1 MSPAAD
7 FTPRDF
13 QSRDRNPLER
23 IPVCEKKGFASG
35 DWNPRERIRSCANNA
50 KLAGRMSHDAD
61 KLIRQLSL
69 VAFLMAER
77 RPLTARDVK
86 SNVEGYSEMSD
97 EAFARRFYSDRAEL
111 TALGVPLQSQR
122 DEFTGEELYTLRSE
136 HYFLDRLEL
145 DDGELAALQTAL
157 YYLEGKF
164 AYAEPFRL
172 ALQNL
177 ALGRTGFSEPPTD
190 TAERVRVS
198 APDYSPELAGRLSK
212 LESAISKQR
221 TVRFGYWG
229 PKRSRPG
236 ERVMNPYAL
245 RLDDGNWY
253 VIGQDLDRATVRTF
267 KVSRIRGDI
276 RFATRRERDF
286 RVPAD
291 FNVEQHRV
299 PRPWQIG
306 ETVGTAQ
313 IAVSDDTA
321 WWVERTLSDA
331 GSVEDGVFETAFANV
346 DLLAGWV
353 LRQNGRAVALEP
365 EELRG
370 AVADGLTALVE
381 SHGGEAPVPAGAKR
395 RDPRHP
401 PSERPVGPVAPERF
415 GVLQALLAQ
424 LLAACGEEPA
434 AVLDAAELAG
444 RISIPLE
451 ELQDHLSL
459 LNLVNFGG
467 GCYAVYAMHEG
478 DVVRVDKELYGDVF
492 RRPPKLTPLEARA
505 IRLAI
510 EYVGPTIAADAHTQL
525 KRVRRKLEEAFGR
538 FDLAA
543 TPEPRV
549 ALDEEALV
557 KVLSEAAEKRRV
569 VEIEYLKEGSES
581 PSMRQVEPYTIEREL
596 PVWRVHTWDRTV
608 DAARTFRLDRM
619 RSARLT
625 DERFEPR
632 EGFDPSYLT
641 NPRVARLHHSPLI
654 ARWKLERGARPL
666 TDGSAIADVPYKTEE
681 WLLSEVLADR
691 GETIVLEP
699 QRLRNAVAKR
709 ARRLQRDTSRVP
721 TRS

>member
-1 MSPAAD
+1 
-7 FTPRDF
+7 
-13 QSRDRNPLER
+13 
-23 IPVCEKKGFASG
+23 
-35 DWNPRERIRSCANNA
+35 
-50 KLAGRMSHDAD
+50 MSHDAD

-77 RPLTARDVK
+77 RLLTARDVK

-136 HYFLDRLEL
+136 NYFLDRLDL
-145 DDGELAALQTAL
+145 DDDELAALQTAL

-177 ALGRTGFSEPPTD
+177 ALGRAGFPEPPTE

-198 APDYSPELAGRLSK
+198 APDYSPELAGRLNK

-221 TVRFGYWG
+221 TVRFGYWS
-229 PKRSRPG
+229 PRRTRPS
-236 ERVMNPYAL
+236 ERTVNPYAL

-253 VIGQDLDRATVRTF
+253 VIGHDLDRDTTRTF

-286 RVPAD
+286 RIPAD
-291 FNVEQHRV
+291 FDVEQHRI

-306 ETVGTAQ
+306 DAVGRAR
-313 IAVSDDTA
+313 IAVSEDTA
-321 WWVERTLSDA
+321 WWVERTLRDA
-331 GSVEDGVFETAFANV
+331 GVVEDGIFETEFANV

-353 LRQNGRAVALEP
+353 LRQNGRAVPLEP
-365 EELRG
+365 DE
-370 AVADGLTALVE
+370 LVE
-381 SHGGEAPVPAGAKR
+381 KVAEALDVLEASHDGEAPTVAGPKR
-395 RDPRHP
+395 SDPRQP
-401 PSERPVGPVAPERF
+401 LPERPVGPIAPERF
-415 GVLQALLAQ
+415 GVLQALLAH
-424 LLAACGEEPA
+424 LLAACGEERSA
-434 AVLDAAELAG
+434 TLSAEEVAG
-444 RISIPLE
+444 RFSIPIE

-467 GCYAVYAMHEG
+467 GCYAVYAEHDG
-478 DVVRVDKELYGDVF
+478 DVVRVEKELYGDVF

-510 EYVGPTIAADAHTQL
+510 EYVGPTIAADAHTPL
-525 KRVRRKLEEAFGR
+525 KRVRKKLEETFGR
-538 FDLAA
+538 FDLAG
-543 TPEPRV
+543 TPQPSD
-549 ALDEEALV
+549 ASAEEALV
-557 KVLSEAAEKRRV
+557 RVLSEGAEKRRV
-569 VEIEYLKEGSES
+569 VEIEYLKDGEGS
-581 PSMRQVEPYTIEREL
+581 PSSRRVEPYTIEREL
-596 PVWRVHTWDRTV
+596 PVWRVHTWDLSV
-608 DAARTFRLDRM
+608 DGARTFRLDRM

-625 DERFEPR
+625 DTHFEMR
-632 EGFDPSYLT
+632 DGFDPSYLQ
-641 NPRVARLHHSPLI
+641 NPRVARLLHSPTV

-666 TDGSAIADVPYKTEE
+666 TDGSAIADVPFKTED

-691 GETIVLEP
+691 GETTVLEP
-699 QRLRNAVAKR
+699 QRLRDVVAKR
-709 ARRLQRDTSRVP
+709 ARRLQRELGRVASR
-721 TRS
+721 R

>member
-1 MSPAAD
+1 
-7 FTPRDF
+7 
-13 QSRDRNPLER
+13 
-23 IPVCEKKGFASG
+23 
-35 DWNPRERIRSCANNA
+35 
-50 KLAGRMSHDAD
+50 MSHDAD

-145 DDGELAALQTAL
+145 DDDELAALQTAL

-177 ALGRTGFSEPPTD
+177 ALGRTGFAEPPTE

-221 TVRFGYWG
+221 TVKFSYLSPTRT
-229 PKRSRPG
+229 RRTD
-236 ERVMNPYAL
+236 RTVNPYAL

-253 VIGQDLDRATVRTF
+253 VVGHDLERGSVRTF
-267 KVSRIRGDI
+267 KVSRISGDI

-286 RVPAD
+286 RVPPEFD
-291 FNVEQHRV
+291 VEAHRV

-306 ETVGTAQ
+306 ESVGTAR

-321 WWVERTLSDA
+321 WWVQRTLSDA
-331 GSVEDGVFETAFANV
+331 GSVEEGVFETEYANV
-346 DLLAGWV
+346 ELLAGWV

-365 EELRG
+365 EELRD
-370 AVADGLTALVE
+370 AVADGLARLDDAHSGDPPRAGEPEAGREAVGARSAPSGP
-381 SHGGEAPVPAGAKR
+381 SHRSGSACCRRCSRSSSPPAATSAR
-395 RDPRHP
+395 
-401 PSERPVGPVAPERF
+401 
-415 GVLQALLAQ
+415 
-424 LLAACGEEPA
+424 
-434 AVLDAAELAG
+434 AVLDAAELAA

-467 GCYAVYAMHEG
+467 GCYAVYAVHEG

-510 EYVGPTIAADAHTQL
+510 EYVGPTIAAEAHTPL
-525 KRVRRKLEEAFGR
+525 KRVRKKLEETFGR

-543 TPEPRV
+543 TPAPRETS
-549 ALDEEALV
+549 DEEALV
-557 KVLSEAAEKRRV
+557 GVLSEAAEKRRV
-569 VEIEYLKEGSES
+569 VELEYLKEGEES
-581 PSMRQVEPYTIEREL
+581 PALRRVEPYTIEREL

-608 DAARTFRLDRM
+608 DGARTFRLDRM

-625 DERFEPR
+625 DETFEPR
-632 EGFDPSYLT
+632 DGFDPSYLQ
-641 NPRVARLHHSPLI
+641 NPRVAQLLHSPAV
-654 ARWKLERGARPL
+654 ARWKLERGARAL
-666 TDGSAIADVPYKTEE
+666 TDGSAVAEVPYKTEE

-691 GETIVLEP
+691 GETVVLGP
-699 QRLRNAVAKR
+699 QRLRDIVAKR
-709 ARRLQRDTSRVP
+709 ARRLQRETGRVP
-721 TRS
+721 SGR

>member
-1 MSPAAD
+1 
-7 FTPRDF
+7 
-13 QSRDRNPLER
+13 
-23 IPVCEKKGFASG
+23 
-35 DWNPRERIRSCANNA
+35 
-50 KLAGRMSHDAD
+50 MSHDAD

-111 TALGVPLQSQR
+111 TALGVPLTSQR

-136 HYFLDRLEL
+136 HYFLERLEL
-145 DDGELAALQTAL
+145 DDDELAALQTAL

-177 ALGRTGFSEPPTD
+177 ALGRVGFAEPPTE

-221 TVRFGYWG
+221 TVRFGYWSPRRTRTG
-229 PKRSRPG
+229 D
-236 ERVMNPYAL
+236 RVINPYAL

-253 VIGQDLDRATVRTF
+253 VVGHDLTRDTVRTF

-286 RVPAD
+286 RIPAD
-291 FNVEQHRV
+291 FDVERHRI

-306 ETVGTAQ
+306 DRAGTAR

-321 WWVERTLSDA
+321 WWVERTLADA
-331 GSVEDGVFETAFANV
+331 GTVEDGVFETEYASV
-346 DLLAGWV
+346 ELLAGWV
-353 LRQNGRAVALEP
+353 LRQNGRAVPLQP
-365 EELRG
+365 EELRE
-370 AVADGLTALVE
+370 AVAEGLARLVDAH
-381 SHGGEAPVPAGAKR
+381 SGDAPPPASAR
-395 RDPRHP
+395 RSDPLRP
-401 PSERPVGPVAPERF
+401 LPERPAGPVAPERF
-415 GVLQALLAQ
+415 GVLQALLAH
-424 LLAACGEEPA
+424 LLAACGEERSA
-434 AVLDAAELAG
+434 SLDAAELAA
-444 RISIPLE
+444 RFSIPLD

-467 GCYAVYAMHEG
+467 GCYAVYAEHDG

-510 EYVGPTIAADAHTQL
+510 EYVGPTIAAEAHTPL
-525 KRVRRKLEEAFGR
+525 DRVRRKLEETFGQ
-538 FDLAA
+538 FDLAG
-543 TPEPRV
+543 TPLPRP
-549 ALDEEALV
+549 ASDEERLV
-557 KVLSEAAEKRRV
+557 RVLSEGAEKRRV
-569 VEIEYLKEGSES
+569 VEIEYLKEGDDA
-581 PSMRQVEPYTIEREL
+581 PSVRQVEPYTIEREL
-596 PVWRVHTWDRTV
+596 PVWRVHTWDRSV

-619 RSARLT
+619 RSATLT
-625 DERFEPR
+625 AERFEPR
-632 EGFDPSYLT
+632 EGFDPSYLR
-641 NPRVARLHHSPLI
+641 NPRVARLLHAPEI

-681 WLLSEVLADR
+681 WLLSEVFADR
-691 GETIVLEP
+691 GETVVLEP
-699 QRLRNAVAKR
+699 QRLRDLVARR
-709 ARRLQRDTSRVP
+709 ARRLQRDLGRVP
-721 TRS
+721 TGR

>member
-1 MSPAAD
+1 
-7 FTPRDF
+7 
-13 QSRDRNPLER
+13 
-23 IPVCEKKGFASG
+23 
-35 DWNPRERIRSCANNA
+35 
-50 KLAGRMSHDAD
+50 MSHDAD

-77 RPLTARDVK
+77 RLLTARDVK

-136 HYFLDRLEL
+136 NYFLDRLDL
-145 DDGELAALQTAL
+145 DDDELAALQTAL

-177 ALGRTGFSEPPTD
+177 ALGRAGFPEPPTE

-198 APDYSPELAGRLSK
+198 APDYSPELAGRLNK

-221 TVRFGYWG
+221 TVRFGYWS
-229 PKRSRPG
+229 PRRTRPS
-236 ERVMNPYAL
+236 ERTVNPYAL

-253 VIGQDLDRATVRTF
+253 VIGHDLDRDTTRTF

-286 RVPAD
+286 RIPAD
-291 FNVEQHRV
+291 FDVEQHRI

-306 ETVGTAQ
+306 DAVGRAR
-313 IAVSDDTA
+313 IAVSEDTA
-321 WWVERTLSDA
+321 WWVERTLRDA
-331 GSVEDGVFETAFANV
+331 GVVEDGIFETEFANV

-353 LRQNGRAVALEP
+353 LRQNGRAVPLEP
-365 EELRG
+365 DE
-370 AVADGLTALVE
+370 LVE
-381 SHGGEAPVPAGAKR
+381 KVAEALDVLEASHDGEAPTVAGPKR
-395 RDPRHP
+395 SDPRQP
-401 PSERPVGPVAPERF
+401 LPERPVGPIAPERF
-415 GVLQALLAQ
+415 GVLQALLAH
-424 LLAACGEEPA
+424 LLAACGEERSA
-434 AVLDAAELAG
+434 TLSAEEVAG
-444 RISIPLE
+444 RFSIPIE

-467 GCYAVYAMHEG
+467 GCYAVYAEHDG
-478 DVVRVDKELYGDVF
+478 DVVRVEKELYGDVF

-510 EYVGPTIAADAHTQL
+510 EYVGPTIAADAHTPL
-525 KRVRRKLEEAFGR
+525 KRVRKKLEETFGR
-538 FDLAA
+538 FDLAG
-543 TPEPRV
+543 TPQPSD
-549 ALDEEALV
+549 ASAEEALV
-557 KVLSEAAEKRRV
+557 RVLSEGAEKRLV
-569 VEIEYLKEGSES
+569 VEIEYLKDGEGS
-581 PSMRQVEPYTIEREL
+581 PSSRRVEPYTIEREL
-596 PVWRVHTWDRTV
+596 PVWRVHTWDLSV
-608 DAARTFRLDRM
+608 DGARTFRLDRM

-625 DERFEPR
+625 DTHFEMR
-632 EGFDPSYLT
+632 DGFDPSYLQ
-641 NPRVARLHHSPLI
+641 NPRVARLLHSPTV

-666 TDGSAIADVPYKTEE
+666 TDGSAIADVPFKTED

-691 GETIVLEP
+691 GETTVLEP
-699 QRLRNAVAKR
+699 QRLRDVVAKR
-709 ARRLQRDTSRVP
+709 ARRLQRELGRVASR
-721 TRS
+721 R

>member
-1 MSPAAD
+1 
-7 FTPRDF
+7 
-13 QSRDRNPLER
+13 
-23 IPVCEKKGFASG
+23 
-35 DWNPRERIRSCANNA
+35 
-50 KLAGRMSHDAD
+50 MSHDAD

-77 RPLTARDVK
+77 RLLTARDVK

-136 HYFLDRLEL
+136 HYFLDRLDL
-145 DDGELAALQTAL
+145 DDDELAALQTAL

-177 ALGRTGFSEPPTD
+177 ALGRSGFAEPPTD

-198 APDYSPELAGRLSK
+198 APDYSPELAGRLAK

-221 TVRFGYWG
+221 TVRFGYWS
-229 PKRSRPG
+229 PRRSRPG
-236 ERVMNPYAL
+236 ERTVNPYAL

-253 VIGQDLDRATVRTF
+253 VIGHDLDRDTTRTF

-291 FNVEQHRV
+291 FDVEQHRI

-306 ETVGTAQ
+306 EILGRAR
-313 IAVSDDTA
+313 IAVSEDTA

-331 GSVEDGVFETAFANV
+331 GTIEDGVFETDYATV
-346 DLLAGWV
+346 DLLASWV
-353 LRQNGRAVALEP
+353 LRQNGRAIPLEP
-365 EELRG
+365 DE
-370 AVADGLTALVE
+370 LVE
-381 SHGGEAPVPAGAKR
+381 SVSDALASLAAAHGGDAPATAGPKR
-395 RDPRHP
+395 SDPRQP
-401 PSERPVGPVAPERF
+401 LPERPTGPVAPERF
-415 GVLQALLAQ
+415 GVLQALLAH
-424 LLAACGEEPA
+424 LLAACGDERSA
-434 AVLDAAELAG
+434 TLDADELAA
-444 RISIPLE
+444 RFSIPIE

-467 GCYAVYAMHEG
+467 GCYAVYAEHDG
-478 DVVRVDKELYGDVF
+478 DSVRVEKELYGDVF

-510 EYVGPTIAADAHTQL
+510 EYVGPTIAADAHTPL
-525 KRVRRKLEEAFGR
+525 KRVRKKLEETFGR
-538 FDLAA
+538 FDLVG
-543 TPEPRV
+543 TPQPTD
-549 ALDEEALV
+549 ASAEESLV
-557 KVLSEAAEKRRV
+557 KVLSEGAEKRLV
-569 VEIEYLKEGSES
+569 VEIEYLKEGDM
-581 PSMRQVEPYTIEREL
+581 PSLRQVEPYTIEREL
-596 PVWRVHTWDRTV
+596 PVWRVHTWDRSV

-625 DERFEPR
+625 GDVFEAR
-632 EGFDPSYLT
+632 DGFDPSYLQ
-641 NPRVARLHHSPLI
+641 NPRVARLLHSPAV

-666 TDGSAIADVPYKTEE
+666 TDGSAVADVPFKTEE

-691 GETIVLEP
+691 GETTVLEP
-699 QRLRNAVAKR
+699 PRLRDVVAKR
-709 ARRLQRDTSRVP
+709 VRRLQRELGRVP
-721 TRS
+721 SRS